1 MGEHRKLMP
10 VNWPPKWADIVDPSV
25 LSALRQVQRH
35 LFVPRHQQRY
45 AYDDVPLPIGHE
57 QTISQPYIV
66 ALMTQALYLSRE
78 SRVLEVGTGSGYQ
91 AAILSCIAD
100 HVWSI
105 ERIEALAT
113 EAQERLSRLGYR
125 VEVRQGDGCMGLPE
139 FAPYDGIMV
148 TAAAAEVPPALVD
161 QLADGGRLVIPV
173 GSDFW
178 YQRLWIFTRHC
189 GELAAEKLADVR
201 FVPLVGAA
209 SARIPESESF
219 QQIRQEI
226 DRLMRES
233 S

>member
-1 MGEHRKLMP
+1 MDENRKLMP
-10 VNWPPKWADIVDPSV
+10 ANWPPKWADIVDPTV
-25 LSALRQVQRH
+25 LSAVRQVERH

-66 ALMTQALYLSRE
+66 ALMTQALHLTRE

-100 HVWSI
+100 RVWSI
-105 ERIEALAT
+105 ERIEALAK
-113 EAQERLSRLGYR
+113 ESQKRLSRLGYR

-139 FAPYDGIMV
+139 SAPYDGIMV
-148 TAAAAEVPPALVD
+148 TAAAAEVPPALVA
-161 QLADGGRLVIPV
+161 QLAEGGRLVIPV

-178 YQRLWIFTRHC
+178 YQRLWIFTRTR

-201 FVPLVGAA
+201 FVPLVGATP
-209 SARIPESESF
+209 ARMPESELF
-219 QQIRQEI
+219 RQIRQEI
-226 DRLMRES
+226 DRLMKES
-233 S
+233 A